1 MNRLMSVMVAAA
13 AIVALSV
20 PVAAAEAPITV
31 RFEKAPAGA
40 DYFAGAVEGGGTI
53 EMWIDDGGVRG
64 NTQHF
69 SAIVQLTGTSAGT
82 LTAEVSGQM
91 NLGTGRAVLNGVV
104 TDGAYEG
111 ARVHEESQLVNPET
125 FTFTGIVR
133 IMPAS

>member
-1 MNRLMSVMVAAA
+1 MNRLMSVVLALVAIA
-13 AIVALSV
+13 ALSV
-20 PVAAAEAPITV
+20 PVAAAERPITV
-31 RFEKAPAGA
+31 EFAKAPAGPG
-40 DYFAGAVEGGGTI
+40 YFLGPVEGGGTI

-69 SAIVQLTGTSAGT
+69 SAILKLTGTTAGT

-91 NLGTGRAVLNGVV
+91 NLRTGRAVLSGVI

-111 ARVHEESQLVNPET
+111 ARVHEESQLVDPTT
-125 FTFTGIVR
+125 FAFVGTVQ